1 MLRNQLVLF
10 IYYKNNPASLYM
22 EKEMIKFCKQVILLA
37 LIPLVLFAC
46 NGVESK
52 KYVAT
57 SPILERILSRGEL
70 IVGTAASMPPL
81 NMTTKSGEIIGI
93 EPDIA
98 TFIAGG
104 MGVKL
109 TMKPMPFHQLLPAL
123 EAGEIDLVMS
133 SMTMTGKRNLKVAFV
148 GPYFISGKS
157 ILTKDIA
164 FASINSGGELNNP
177 EITLAALQGSTSQQV
192 IESMLP
198 KATLITTESYND
210 AVKMVLDREVNA
222 LVADYPICLI
232 STFRYPEH
240 ELSTMLKPFTFEPIG
255 IAAPA
260 NDPLLVNWLNNFL
273 MSFKSSGELERVT
286 DYWLENGDWIKK
298 LPDVE

>member
-1 MLRNQLVLF
+1 MKLFKSITLLVL
-10 IYYKNNPASLYM
+10 IS
-22 EKEMIKFCKQVILLA
+22 LA
-37 LIPLVLFAC
+37 LIAC
-46 NGVESK
+46 SGVDSNK
-52 KYVAT
+52 DLAA
-57 SPILERILSRGEL
+57 SPTLERIVSRGEL

-81 NMTTKSGEIIGI
+81 NMTTKDGKIIGI

-109 TMKPMPFHQLLPAL
+109 TLKPMAFHELLPAL
-123 EAGEIDLVMS
+123 EAGEVDIIMS
-133 SMTMTGKRNLKVAFV
+133 NMTITGKRNLKVAFV

-164 FASINSGGELNNP
+164 FASIENGAELNKP
-177 EITLAALQGSTSQQV
+177 EISLAALKGSTSQQV
-192 IESMLP
+192 IETLLP
-198 KATLITTESYND
+198 KAKLVATNTYDD
-210 AVKMVLDREVNA
+210 AVKLVIDRKVNA

-232 STFRYPEH
+232 STFRYPEE

-273 MSFKSSGELERVT
+273 ISFKGSGELKKVT
-286 DYWLENGDWIKK
+286 NYWLNNDEWVKR
-298 LPDVE
+298 LPDIK

>member
-1 MLRNQLVLF
+1 
-10 IYYKNNPASLYM
+10 
-22 EKEMIKFCKQVILLA
+22 MIRICKIIALAA
-37 LIPLVLFAC
+37 LIPLLLAAC
-46 NGVESK
+46 NGLENQK
-52 KYVAT
+52 NAAA
-57 SPILERILSRGEL
+57 SPTLERILCRGEL

-109 TMKPMPFHQLLPAL
+109 TMKPMAFHELLPAL

-133 SMTMTGKRNLKVAFV
+133 NMTMTGKRNLKVAFV

-164 FASINSGGELNNP
+164 IASFNSGAELNKSD
-177 EITLAALQGSTSQQV
+177 ISLAALKGSTSQQV
-192 IESMLP
+192 VETMLP
-198 KATLITTESYND
+198 KAKLVTTETYND
-210 AVKMVLDREVNA
+210 AVKLVFERQVNA

-232 STFRYPEH
+232 TAFRFPEQ

-260 NDPLLVNWLNNFL
+260 NDPLLVNWLNNL
-273 MSFKSSGELERVT
+273 LISFKGSGELKRVT
-286 DYWLENGDWIKK
+286 DFWLENGDWVKK

>member
-1 MLRNQLVLF
+1 MKF
-10 IYYKNNPASLYM
+10 IKSIA
-22 EKEMIKFCKQVILLA
+22 LLA
-37 LIPLVLFAC
+37 LIPLLLIAC
-46 NGVESK
+46 NGIDSK
-52 KYVAT
+52 KDLAA
-57 SPILERILSRGEL
+57 SPTLERIVSRGEL

-81 NMTTKSGEIIGI
+81 NMTTKDGKIIGI

-109 TMKPMPFHQLLPAL
+109 TLKPMAFHELLPAL
-123 EAGEIDLVMS
+123 EAGEVDLVMS
-133 SMTMTGKRNLKVAFV
+133 NMTITGKRNLKVAFV

-164 FASINSGGELNNP
+164 IASIDNGSDLNKP
-177 EITLAALQGSTSQQV
+177 EISLAALKGSTSQQV
-192 IESMLP
+192 VETLLP
-198 KATLITTESYND
+198 KAKLVATNTYDE
-210 AVKMVLDREVNA
+210 AVKLVIDRKVSA

-232 STFRYPEH
+232 STFRYPEE

-273 MSFKSSGELERVT
+273 ISFKGSGELKRVT
-286 DYWLENGDWIKK
+286 DYWLDNDGWVKR
-298 LPDVE
+298 LPEIN